1 MSQDEAVGV
10 KARIARVYA
19 EAILAVASKEQRAD
33 ELGAELEA
41 VASELKGNAGIEQF
55 FAAGTISR
63 ASKLPVLAA
72 GFERGTSETFRKLIG
87 VLNENNRLTLLPAIH
102 AEYRKLRDVQ
112 SGRVRVTATSALPL
126 TDEQIEHL
134 KTTLRTQLKA
144 EPILTIFNNADIL
157 GGLIV
162 QVGDKVYDSSVRS
175 RLENLRNTLLTSG
188 NHG

>member
-1 MSQDEAVGV
+1 MAQDEAVGV
-10 KARIARVYA
+10 QARIARVYA
-19 EAILAVASKEQRAD
+19 EAILNVAGKENRAD
-33 ELGAELEA
+33 ELGSELELVSA
-41 VASELKGNAGIEQF
+41 ELKGNKVVEQF

-63 ASKLPVLAA
+63 AGKLPVLAA

-102 AEYRKLRDVQ
+102 AEYRKLQDVR
-112 SGRVRVTATSALPL
+112 SGRIRVTATSAVQLS
-126 TDEQIEHL
+126 DEQVDQL

-144 EPILTIFNNADIL
+144 EPVLTIRNDADIL

-188 NHG
+188 THG